1 MAAAVSRLEVGTR
14 TALRGGLCK
23 ASGSCE
29 DTNHAATRRRAT
41 HLDTGVRNVAWGAAM
56 VMAGLLAVMAAD
68 CVWLVLSRLE
78 TYVLFNRGRDGD
90 PAPFFDGYAFY
101 VGSGILVEFVV
112 GLAVVIWLI
121 GRVIRRASRSI
132 SADRSFL

>member
-1 MAAAVSRLEVGTR
+1 MPPLDDEPRTWTPGEGTVP
-14 TALRGGLCK
+14 A
-23 ASGSCE
+23 
-29 DTNHAATRRRAT
+29 
-41 HLDTGVRNVAWGAAM
+41 GVRNVAWGAAM

-101 VGSGILVEFVV
+101 VGSGILVELVV